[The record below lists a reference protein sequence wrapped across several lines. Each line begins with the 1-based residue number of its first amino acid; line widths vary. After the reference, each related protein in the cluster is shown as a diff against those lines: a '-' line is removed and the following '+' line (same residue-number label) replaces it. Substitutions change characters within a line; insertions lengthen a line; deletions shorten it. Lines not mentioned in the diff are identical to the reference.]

1 MKDTKSKQLTLT
13 SPEVG
18 VKTANDDRGKECEP
32 NYPLGTSASGFCIP
46 GFVDKRW
53 GSEHIYQ
60 NNSNYCLKVLS
71 IEEGKSCSMHFHL
84 EKHETMLVVDGVLAI
99 DFIYEK
105 QQITQYVYKWEA
117 FTISPGLPHS
127 LRSVK
132 GTVRLIEASTP
143 DYDYDS
149 IRIG

>member
-1 MKDTKSKQLTLT
+1 MSSKKLTETTQETGIKDIVDSH
-13 SPEVG
+13 
-18 VKTANDDRGKECEP
+18 GKWCQP
-32 NYPLGTSASGFCIP
+32 DYAVGTSASGRCIP

-60 NNSNYCLKVLS
+60 NNDNYCLKVLS
-71 IEEGKSCSMHFHL
+71 IEQGKACSMHFHL
-84 EKHETMLVVDGVLAI
+84 DKHETMLVVDGVLAI

-105 QQITQYVYKWEA
+105 EHKTVVLNKWEA

-127 LRSVK
+127 LRSLE

-143 DYDYDS
+143 DYKQDS